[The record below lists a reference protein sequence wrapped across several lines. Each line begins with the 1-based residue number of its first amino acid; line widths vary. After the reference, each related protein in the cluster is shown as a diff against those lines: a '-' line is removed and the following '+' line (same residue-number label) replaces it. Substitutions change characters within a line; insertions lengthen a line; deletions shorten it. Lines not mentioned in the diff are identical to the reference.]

1 MNTCLNATQFANGDG
16 CFCDSSQN
24 TDEKFTPPLSPE
36 KAKAWGEGLV
46 SLTKEVQEALGE
58 DKLLIGKTSD
68 QPYVRSAQIEFFSAS
83 NASIN
88 ELMLGVKN
96 KKFVQ
101 AHVPVSERCTN
112 DFTNYMAAFLIG
124 AGENCYFGCG
134 NWHAAGN
141 DTVPFMWH
149 PEYDKSL
156 GVPNGPATYKDGIW
170 RREFASG
177 TRVTFD
183 SHQKKGTIMWKT

>member
-1 MNTCLNATQFANGDG
+1 MKTCLNATRFSNGDG
-16 CFCDSSQN
+16 CFCDSSQS
-24 TDEKFTPPLSPE
+24 TDGTFEPPLSPE

-46 SLTKEVQEALGE
+46 ALTKEVQEALGE
-58 DKLLIGKTSD
+58 DKLLIGKTTD
-68 QPYVRSAQIEFFSAS
+68 QPYVKCAQIEFFTAS

-101 AHVPVSERCTN
+101 AHIPERCTN
-112 DFTNYMAAFLIG
+112 DLTDYMAAFLIG

-134 NWHAAGN
+134 SWHASGN

-156 GVPNGPATYKDGIW
+156 REPKAPATYKDGLW
-170 RREFASG
+170 EREFMSG
-177 TRVTFD
+177 TEVTFD
-183 SHQKKGTIMWKT
+183 ANRKKGTIMWKDL